1 MTNTQALDVVI
12 VEDEPHLAELHR
24 EFIEQ
29 NFHLRV
35 VGIATTLEQART
47 LIRQHQPRLVLLD
60 NYLPDGQGVE
70 LIASPLLKS
79 FECSVIFITA
89 ASDMQTCS
97 LAMRSGAFDY
107 LIKPVFFHR
116 LQASLQRFMLLMHA
130 MRQVKVVDQHALDR
144 LFNLP
149 AGEKPLTPSSKGIE
163 PNTLERVQRFF
174 ANNPQVNWSVD
185 QIVEE
190 VGISKTTGR
199 RYLEYCV
206 ETGFISVE
214 MLYGNIGH
222 PRRLYRKT
230 TEGNDPS

>member
-1 MTNTQALDVVI
+1 MTTTRALNVVI

-24 EFIEQ
+24 EYIEQ

-35 VGIATTLEQART
+35 VGIAASIAQAED
-47 LIRQHQPRLVLLD
+47 LIRKHRPRLILLD
-60 NYLPDGQGVE
+60 NYLPDGKGVE
-70 LIASPLLKS
+70 LIDSPLLKS

-97 LAMRSGAFDY
+97 HAMRSGAFDY
-107 LIKPVFFHR
+107 LIKPVFFQR
-116 LQASLQRFMLLMHA
+116 LHASLERFMRFIHTV
-130 MRQVKVVDQHALDR
+130 QEVKVVDQHALDR

-149 AGEKPLTPSSKGIE
+149 AAESPHPPSTKGIE
-163 PNTLERVQRFF
+163 PNTLERIKRFF
-174 ANNPQVNWSVD
+174 ADNPESNMSVEQV
-185 QIVEE
+185 VEN

-206 ETGFISVE
+206 ESGFVSIE

-222 PRRLYRKT
+222 PRRLYRKVP
-230 TEGNDPS
+230 DKV

>member
-1 MTNTQALDVVI
+1 MTNSRALDVVI

-24 EFIEQ
+24 EYIEQ
-29 NFHLRV
+29 HFHLRV
-35 VGIATTLEQART
+35 VGIATTLEEART
-47 LIRQHQPRLVLLD
+47 LIDLHRPRLVLLD

-70 LIASPLLKS
+70 LIDSPLLKS

-97 LAMRSGAFDY
+97 HAMRSGAFDY
-107 LIKPVFFHR
+107 LIKPVFFQR
-116 LQASLQRFMLLMHA
+116 LRASLERFMLLVNA

-149 AGEKPLTPSSKGIE
+149 TGDVSPTPSTKGIE
-163 PNTLERVQRFF
+163 SNTLERIKRFF
-174 ANNPQVNWSVD
+174 TDNPENNWSVEEV
-185 QIVEE
+185 VEN

-206 ETGFISVE
+206 EVGFIRVE

-222 PRRLYRKT
+222 PRRLYRKAPG
-230 TEGNDPS
+230 TE